1 MALRA
6 VPNLKRMTETE
17 RLRIPAY
24 VICKQLGLVFM
35 LDRET
40 KKLKTR
46 EEREAYRDGE
56 VRKAFERLAE
66 AVKEA
71 GEAGHPDGSYT
82 LGAIKYFQNQEEY
95 LRVFL
100 DDGETASNN
109 SKCERKIANF
119 AVFRNQFKMFGSFQG
134 AETAA
139 ALESLEQTAREYVS
153 DTRLYYRFLI
163 EQYCPFVRRQPEGT
177 NISLLEEIDTFLPWS
192 DKWKA
197 YEKEVRK
204 KEATT
209 LKMFCEHI

>member
-6 VPNLKRMTETE
+6 VPNLKRMTEME

-24 VICKQLGLVFM
+24 VIWKQLGLVFM

-71 GEAGHPDGSYT
+71 
-82 LGAIKYFQNQEEY
+82 
-95 LRVFL
+95 
-100 DDGETASNN
+100 
-109 SKCERKIANF
+109 
-119 AVFRNQFKMFGSFQG
+119 
-134 AETAA
+134 
-139 ALESLEQTAREYVS
+139 SLEQTAREYVS